1 MAHLGHVSVP
11 CSKCTCLTQLSNVK
25 EKESRLAGECERL
38 RQHLVAVEETYTA
51 EALKGEE
58 REATL
63 RSTLAKME
71 EKLNSHSSL
80 FNSAR

>member
-1 MAHLGHVSVP
+1 MADLRNLSP
-11 CSKCTCLTQLSNVK
+11 TQLSNIK
-25 EKESRLAGECERL
+25 ERESRLAGECERL
-38 RQHLVAVEETYTA
+38 RQHLVTVEESYTA

-80 FNSAR
+80 LNSTR